1 MSTSEHASA
10 ASSKPAKSPTTISSS
25 AVISETATLTG
36 RHHITIGSNTVIHPR
51 CKILSNNGPVII
63 GSGCIISERSVVG
76 LSISPAERLSEKDES
91 LQIVIGDSVVIE
103 IGAKVEARIVDE
115 GSCIGVNSHVSP
127 GVVIGKYC
135 RLGPLSTIA
144 TGEVLADR
152 TVMYGGTQRRI
163 DHHKIMA
170 REVSVRGKQ
179 VEVLRGL
186 VAANA
191 RKWRS

>member
-127 GVVIGKYC
+127 GVVIGKVGIPSFTKILFFQTLDCALLDMLSLQPYC
-135 RLGPLSTIA
+135 LPLF
-144 TGEVLADR
+144 L
-152 TVMYGGTQRRI
+152 
-163 DHHKIMA
+163 
-170 REVSVRGKQ
+170 
-179 VEVLRGL
+179 
-186 VAANA
+186 
-191 RKWRS
+191 